1 MNRERRGGAS
11 NRVGGE
17 LIPLCFVS
25 SSQVSMEHLVIGS
38 KFPLAHFCGQR
49 TKTSICS

>member
-1 MNRERRGGAS
+1 MNRERGGAS

-25 SSQVSMEHLVIGS
+25 SQVLMEHLVIGS
-38 KFPLAHFCGQR
+38 KFPLTHFCGQR
-49 TKTSICS
+49 TKTSIGL